1 MNGHAHL
8 VPTTAPPPF
17 LLSRST
23 PRFLFHRL
31 MLAPPPTHPH
41 KLYRNLPFS
50 TSCDLCLFSPT
61 MESSPL
67 IYF

>member
-31 MLAPPPTHPH
+31 MLAPPPHTHTNSTEIFPFQLPATFASSH
-41 KLYRNLPFS
+41 QPWNLPR
-50 TSCDLCLFSPT
+50 
-61 MESSPL
+61 
-67 IYF
+67 